1 MLFSGTCYLE
11 VSGVSSLSSRGF
23 SLQFDLKVSAAAQN
37 MEVIKEITENKF
49 FVKVNPSTAQ
59 VRLKLDA

>member
-1 MLFSGTCYLE
+1 M
-11 VSGVSSLSSRGF
+11 SSLSSRGF